1 MDDQTKFPCIPP
13 TKPEYFVQVLS
24 EVEDYNL
31 KLMNIP
37 EMWKRT
43 KGKGVRVAVLDTGT
57 PTHDDVPVK
66 GKFSAVPNYL
76 YDENGHGTAVSSM
89 IGAIAGN
96 GMGIAGIAPECEL
109 YTCAVLDK
117 NGTGSS
123 EWIAAGI
130 RWAVDV
136 AQAHIINMSLGM
148 PGYPI
153 SQRIKDACQY
163 AYGKGV
169 TLIAASG
176 NEHGAICQPGI
187 YDTVISVGAVD
198 KDKKPADFSN
208 MGEQLDFV
216 AGGVSCYMAYLHNGY
231 AKQSGTCLKEG
242 TLIYTPT
249 GPVAIEHVKPGTE
262 VYAYKDGRVVRRI
275 VTANL
280 NQGKNTVYRVLSR
293 GRGVWATN
301 THKFLTINQDTK
313 EISWTPLNELTK
325 KHRFP
330 LKVGFDVDVNPYLD
344 KVIPDDLAWLMG
356 FFLGDGWL
364 CHVEGD
370 KTHGSASRVQF
381 ANGIDV
387 PLIEKVKSIYYKY
400 VGKQLKDNKEATWS
414 HDDSTR
420 VACLIE
426 NIGLGGK
433 ANSKTLPLWLW
444 SLSKEKR
451 YAFYR
456 GYTEADG
463 NDSKVAEDGTILK
476 TSYECVSESLLHR
489 VMVMADYDGFMHSKL
504 CKRVRPNKAPNS
516 KSGKFCTSYCT
527 TVHEYRPPYGANCMK
542 TTNSDHK
549 VITEIKG
556 KDVLLSY
563 FPDGDFCL
571 GLWEIEEGTEHEA
584 NVYDLTV
591 PDADCFVAEGLIVH
605 NSFASPAIAGLAALI
620 ISDALN
626 ADPPQILTPAQV
638 QDGIQK
644 ISMDL
649 GTVGKDIQTGYGVPI
664 FGYTNPAFN
673 IPQLPPPSPEAT
685 LKESSLS
692 LATRANDLASK
703 LSNPAAVSETLLFLS
718 GELKAAA
725 EAIVKKEQ
733 P

>member
-1 MDDQTKFPCIPP
+1 MNDQTKFPCIPP
-13 TKPEYFVQVLS
+13 TKPEFFVQVLS

-76 YDENGHGTAVSSM
+76 YDENGHGTAVASM

-163 AYGKGV
+163 AHDKGV

-176 NEHGAICQPGI
+176 NEHGAVCQPGI

-231 AKQSGTCLKEG
+231 AKQSGT
-242 TLIYTPT
+242 
-249 GPVAIEHVKPGTE
+249 
-262 VYAYKDGRVVRRI
+262 
-275 VTANL
+275 
-280 NQGKNTVYRVLSR
+280 
-293 GRGVWATN
+293 
-301 THKFLTINQDTK
+301 
-313 EISWTPLNELTK
+313 
-325 KHRFP
+325 
-330 LKVGFDVDVNPYLD
+330 
-344 KVIPDDLAWLMG
+344 
-356 FFLGDGWL
+356 
-364 CHVEGD
+364 
-370 KTHGSASRVQF
+370 
-381 ANGIDV
+381 
-387 PLIEKVKSIYYKY
+387 
-400 VGKQLKDNKEATWS
+400 
-414 HDDSTR
+414 
-420 VACLIE
+420 
-426 NIGLGGK
+426 
-433 ANSKTLPLWLW
+433 
-444 SLSKEKR
+444 
-451 YAFYR
+451 
-456 GYTEADG
+456 
-463 NDSKVAEDGTILK
+463 
-476 TSYECVSESLLHR
+476 
-489 VMVMADYDGFMHSKL
+489 
-504 CKRVRPNKAPNS
+504 
-516 KSGKFCTSYCT
+516 
-527 TVHEYRPPYGANCMK
+527 
-542 TTNSDHK
+542 
-549 VITEIKG
+549 
-556 KDVLLSY
+556 
-563 FPDGDFCL
+563 
-571 GLWEIEEGTEHEA
+571 
-584 NVYDLTV
+584 
-591 PDADCFVAEGLIVH
+591 
-605 NSFASPAIAGLAALI
+605 SFASPAIAGLAALI

-626 ADPPQILTPAQV
+626 ANPPRVLTPAEV
-638 QDGIQK
+638 QEGIQK

-649 GTVGKDIQTGYGVPI
+649 GTVGRDVQTGYGVPI